1 MLGVIAYCG
10 VPWARFLYRLRM
22 RWISAIL
29 VVMFAVRGV
38 DAQPTLSEEE
48 ADILGHGEISVGKW
62 ITGGVLASTIGFG
75 IGQAAQG
82 RWRYTG
88 WMFTVGEAGSF
99 VAVGYAGIDML
110 LNSDHRGRGDFQ
122 PYVLFGGLI
131 LFGGFKI
138 WDGIDGWV
146 GPPRHNRRYRE
157 LREKSGNKPS
167 LIDRLKPFVG
177 PVTGGAV
184 GGLAFEL

>member
-1 MLGVIAYCG
+1 MIALLVVMLGVR
-10 VPWARFLYRLRM
+10 V
-22 RWISAIL
+22 
-29 VVMFAVRGV
+29 V
-38 DAQPTLSEEE
+38 DAQPTLTEEE
-48 ADILGHGEISVGKW
+48 ADIVAHGEISVGKW

-88 WMFTVGEAGSF
+88 WIFTAGEGGS
-99 VAVGYAGIDML
+99 VLAVGYAGIDML
-110 LNSDHRGRGDFQ
+110 LNSDHRGKSDFQ

-131 LFGGFKI
+131 LFGGLKI

-157 LREKSGNKPS
+157 LLEKSGRKPS
-167 LIDRLKPFVG
+167 LIDRVKPFVG
-177 PVTGGAV
+177 PIDGGAV
-184 GGLAFEL
+184 GGFAFDL